1 MVGKSLLVKS
11 LKLTSVIFLLF
22 QVLSK
27 VNSSFKIRRALLIL
41 WIYRKRKFYSMSFFG
56 SGLATALWFDL
67 LIYNDKQSIFH
78 ELLKK
83 IIPFLFILETC
94 NFLLRK
100 CIKLAKGISLTIMRE
115 VCRFRNSR
123 RYNLRQR
130 QSSFQILF
138 RNSVYNGKANILC
151 QIT

>member
-1 MVGKSLLVKS
+1 MVGKSLLIKS
-11 LKLTSVIFLLF
+11 LKLTSVSFLLF

-27 VNSSFKIRRALLIL
+27 VNSSFKIRHVLLIL

-56 SGLATALWFDL
+56 YGLTTALWFDL
-67 LIYNDKQSIFH
+67 LIYDDKQSTFH

-83 IIPFLFILETC
+83 IVPFLFILETC

-100 CIKLAKGISLTIMRE
+100 CIKLAKSISLTIMRE
-115 VCRFRNSR
+115 VFRFRNSR
-123 RYNLRQR
+123 RYNLRR
-130 QSSFQILF
+130 QSSFQIPF
-138 RNSVYNGKANILC
+138 RNFVYNGRNNILC